1 MSFLISHNNY
11 LACKAII
18 LFVLYPLNIH
28 FIFYCSEQEAAI
40 IENAYSQINSLTL
53 EMERAKNRELENQI
67 AQFNEN
73 LEETVTQLDETG
85 RQLDIAT
92 SDVRE
97 R

>member
-1 MSFLISHNNY
+1 M
-11 LACKAII
+11 
-18 LFVLYPLNIH
+18 FVLYPLNIL
-28 FIFYCSEQEAAI
+28 FIFYYSEQEAAI
-40 IENAYSQINSLTL
+40 IENAYSQINSLTLEL

-92 SDVRE
+92 ADVRE
-97 R
+97 RESERKG

>member
-1 MSFLISHNNY
+1 MP
-11 LACKAII
+11 
-18 LFVLYPLNIH
+18 VLYPLNIL
-28 FIFYCSEQEAAI
+28 FIIYCSEQEAAI

>member
-1 MSFLISHNNY
+1 M
-11 LACKAII
+11 
-18 LFVLYPLNIH
+18 FVLYPLNIH

-40 IENAYSQINSLTL
+40 IENAYSQINSLTLEL

-92 SDVRE
+92 ADVRE
-97 R
+97 RE

>member
-1 MSFLISHNNY
+1 
-11 LACKAII
+11 
-18 LFVLYPLNIH
+18 
-28 FIFYCSEQEAAI
+28 
-40 IENAYSQINSLTL
+40 
-53 EMERAKNRELENQI
+53 MERAKNRELENQI

>member
-1 MSFLISHNNY
+1 MPI
-11 LACKAII
+11 
-18 LFVLYPLNIH
+18 LYPLNIL
-28 FIFYCSEQEAAI
+28 FIIYCSEQEAVI

>member
-1 MSFLISHNNY
+1 ML
-11 LACKAII
+11 
-18 LFVLYPLNIH
+18 
-28 FIFYCSEQEAAI
+28 FIFYCSEQEAVI
-40 IENAYSQINSLTL
+40 IENAYSQINSLTLEL

-92 SDVRE
+92 ADVRE
-97 R
+97 RE